1 MAQLL
6 VQPLAEPLVQKGMV
20 ALPCS
25 DGVAFRVWA
34 PHAAQVSV
42 VGTFNDWD
50 ASAHP
55 MQSEPRGY
63 WSAFVERARIGD
75 PYSYEMSTDWGVHQ
89 QAPRRSAQ
97 PVGTVHVITSREDD
111 RGLVRTL
118 QR

>member
-1 MAQLL
+1 MAQPL
-6 VQPLAEPLVQKGMV
+6 VQPLAQPLVQEGMG

-34 PHAAQVSV
+34 PQASQISV
-42 VGTFNDWD
+42 VGSFNDWN

-63 WSAFVERARIGD
+63 WYAFVERARIGD
-75 PYSYEMSTDWGVHQ
+75 PYSYELSTDWGVHQ
-89 QAPRRSAQ
+89 QAPRRPAQ
-97 PVGTVHVITSREDD
+97 PVGTVHVITAREED
-111 RGLVRTL
+111 RGLVRKL